1 MPRADRYCPRFFAG
15 GRKQGLPRRFAEKGC
30 VPMASR
36 PKDSEPIVPVCA
48 AIIVKGDRVLV
59 GRRKE
64 GSPEGGKWEFPGG
77 KPMAGEDLRA
87 CLRRELDEELGVI
100 AEIGDLYDVVNHRY
114 EQRNVLLILFRADI
128 SEVAI
133 RSGEHDVGGSRR
145 AKNARFPR
153 CGPSHSAAADQG
165 AW

>member
-1 MPRADRYCPRFFAG
+1 
-15 GRKQGLPRRFAEKGC
+15 
-30 VPMASR
+30 MASR

-133 RSGEHDVGGSRR
+133 RSGEHDLVTWAGADELRTLDFLDADRPIVRR
-145 AKNARFPR
+145 LIREL
-153 CGPSHSAAADQG
+153 GDE
-165 AW
+165 